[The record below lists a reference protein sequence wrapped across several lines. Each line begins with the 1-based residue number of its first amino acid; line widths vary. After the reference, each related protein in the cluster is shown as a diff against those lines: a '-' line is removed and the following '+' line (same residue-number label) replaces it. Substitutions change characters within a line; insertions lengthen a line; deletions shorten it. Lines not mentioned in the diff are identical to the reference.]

1 MQLSYDYTVGF
12 QLSKMEGSAMQRIGW
27 IGLGAMG
34 NPMAANLLR
43 AGYQVHVYNRS
54 KEKAEP
60 LLQAGAQWAQSP
72 REASERSD
80 IIVTMV
86 ADAAAVEQL
95 LTMPGGILESD
106 LQGKTV
112 VNMSTIG
119 PEDTRRFAGLVE
131 QRGGD
136 FLDAP
141 VSGSVKPAQEGQ
153 LIILVGG
160 EADVLER
167 CRPMFDV
174 LGKMSIAFGG
184 VGNGS
189 SAKLVINSLLGMVMQ
204 GIAEALVMA
213 SGLGLNKEQVAAL
226 ISESALNSPLF
237 QAKKGMLLQEEFPPA
252 FALKL
257 MTKDLKLAA
266 DEAIR
271 RNVPLP
277 VVSTVLNTFLA
288 ANANGKGDLDLSS
301 VYKHLKETADL

>member
-1 MQLSYDYTVGF
+1 MQT
-12 QLSKMEGSAMQRIGW
+12 IGW

-43 AGYQVHVYNRS
+43 AGHQVHVYNRS
-54 KEKAEP
+54 KERAEP
-60 LLQAGAQWAQSP
+60 LLQAGAKWAQSP
-72 REASERSD
+72 REVSERSD

-86 ADAAAVEQL
+86 ADAAAIEQL
-95 LTMPGGILESD
+95 FTMPDGILASD
-106 LQGKTV
+106 LQGKV
-112 VNMSTIG
+112 MVNMSTIG
-119 PEDTRRFAGLVE
+119 PEDSRKFAGWVQ

-153 LIILVGG
+153 LIVLVGG

-167 CRPMFDV
+167 CRLMFDV
-174 LGKMSIAFGG
+174 LGKTFIHFGE

-189 SAKLVINSLLGMVMQ
+189 AAKLVINSLLGMIMQ
-204 GIAEALVMA
+204 SIAEALVMA
-213 SGLGLNKEQVAAL
+213 SGLGLNKDQVAAL
-226 ISESALNSPLF
+226 ISESSLNTPLF

-257 MTKDLKLAA
+257 MAKDLKLAA

-271 RNVPLP
+271 HNVPLP
-277 VVSTVLNTFLA
+277 VVSTVLNTYLA
-288 ANANGKGDLDLSS
+288 ANANGKGDQDLSS
-301 VYKHLKETADL
+301 VYLQLKEMAGL

>member
-1 MQLSYDYTVGF
+1 
-12 QLSKMEGSAMQRIGW
+12 MEGSAMQTVGW

-34 NPMAANLLR
+34 SPMAANLLR

-54 KEKAEP
+54 KERAEP

-72 REASERSD
+72 REVSEHSNV
-80 IIVTMV
+80 IVTMV
-86 ADAAAVEQL
+86 ADAAAIEQL
-95 LTMPGGILESD
+95 LTMPNGILASD

-119 PEDTRRFAGLVE
+119 PGDSRKFAEMVR
-131 QRGGD
+131 QHGGD

-160 EADVLER
+160 ATDVMER
-167 CRPMFDV
+167 CQPMFDV
-174 LGKMSIAFGG
+174 LGKSSIHFGD

-189 SAKLVINSLLGMVMQ
+189 AAKLVINSLLGVMMQ
-204 GIAEALVMA
+204 GISEALVMA
-213 SGLGLNKEQVAAL
+213 SGLGLNKDHVAAL
-226 ISESALNSPLF
+226 ISESALNTPLF
-237 QAKKGMLLQEEFPPA
+237 QLKKGMLLQEEFPPA

-257 MTKDLKLAA
+257 MAKDLKLAA

-271 RNVPLP
+271 HNVPLP
-277 VVSTVLNTFLA
+277 VITTVLNTYLT
-288 ANANGKGDLDLSS
+288 ANANGKGDLDVSS
-301 VYKHLKETADL
+301 IYLQLKEMAGLGKKEEGFSPE

>member
-1 MQLSYDYTVGF
+1 MQT
-12 QLSKMEGSAMQRIGW
+12 IGW

-34 NPMAANLLR
+34 TPMAANLLR
-43 AGYQVHVYNRS
+43 VGYEVHVYNRS
-54 KEKAEP
+54 KERAEP

-72 REASERSD
+72 REVSEHSNV
-80 IIVTMV
+80 IVTMV
-86 ADAAAVEQL
+86 ADAAAIEQL
-95 LTMPGGILESD
+95 LTMSDGILASD

-119 PEDTRRFAGLVE
+119 PGDSRKFAEMVR

-160 EADVLER
+160 AAEVLER

-174 LGKMSIAFGG
+174 LGKSSIHFGD

-189 SAKLVINSLLGMVMQ
+189 AAKLVINSLLGMMMQ
-204 GIAEALVMA
+204 GISEALVMA
-213 SGLGLNKEQVAAL
+213 SGLGLNKDHVAEL

-237 QAKKGMLLQEEFPPA
+237 QVKKGMLLQEEFPPA

-257 MTKDLKLAA
+257 MAKDLKLAA

-271 RNVPLP
+271 HNVPLP
-277 VVSTVLNTFLA
+277 VITTVLNTYLA
-288 ANANGKGDLDLSS
+288 ANANGKGDLDVSS
-301 VYKHLKETADL
+301 VYLQLKEMAGFSAE